1 MENKIKP
8 AVQTAK
14 NPVKSFF
21 SALNAKRRKISL
33 SLTMMLTT
41 MMLTAASAF
50 AEGEGGGSG
59 GGGGIDT
66 NAGKD
71 EFNALISFFA
81 LWIGRIGLVV
91 AFVGGIMFALS
102 IKNEDSEQKTRGI
115 MTFASGCVVFALS
128 KSLNLFGIEVAPI

>member
-1 MENKIKP
+1 MENKNKP

-14 NPVKSFF
+14 NPARSFF
-21 SALNAKRRKISL
+21 SALNAKRRKLSL
-33 SLTMMLTT
+33 TLTMMLTT

-50 AEGEGGGSG
+50 ADDTSGG

-115 MTFASGCVVFALS
+115 MTFASGFVVFALS
-128 KSLNLFGIEVAPI
+128 KSLNLFGIEVAPL

>member
-1 MENKIKP
+1 MENKNKP

-33 SLTMMLTT
+33 SLTMMLST

-50 AEGEGGGSG
+50 ADDTSGG

-71 EFNALISFFA
+71 EFNQLISFFA
-81 LWIGRIGLVV
+81 LWIGRIGMVV
-91 AFVGGIMFALS
+91 AFVGGIMFGLA
-102 IKNEDSEQKTRGI
+102 IKNDDSEQKTRGI
-115 MTFASGCVVFALS
+115 MTFASGFVVFALT
-128 KSLNLFGIEVAPI
+128 KSLNLFGIEVAPL